1 VQKNELILSF
11 LAIANKAIKE
21 FAPTERNFF
30 SYMKADPVEFFERA
44 FRASEEEILDA
55 IECVKTNN
63 WDQSEL
69 IMASEDTKKTKTTIA
84 ERVKT
89 LAIKLGALG
98 SCPKCGYGF
107 AGKKPDV
114 NNPGKMVKL
123 EPSDPKFD
131 PTQPCPSCEMT
142 QLSNKGKED
151 KQVGFGEKYYVHN
164 SGNSW
169 IARLLPGRQTD
180 LGYVGPFYQKS
191 DAQEMKEELE
201 GYDKESAKWSQ
212 SSHSRFPRRWRT
224 PKFEVVTENQ
234 MHDQEAQKAKRH
246 IELAQNQ
253 GIDDP
258 EVLKN
263 WGDATPSI
271 TSPKEAR
278 DASQTVVD
286 FAKQRY
292 YEKQEPNKP
301 NIAKTLKKIKIAQE
315 AISDLKVKLTQT
327 DDKPLLPLLQEA
339 LKAEFQQWDLYYA
352 YKSMLK
358 GLPRDPIADHFE
370 EHAGDEAEHIDVLQ
384 RYIVG
389 MGEVPT
395 VERRPIP
402 TLEEPTIEAIIAMQL
417 KFELEAVDLYKKI
430 LGQLED
436 TSPLKLEIENIL
448 IKEQEHA
455 HDLQLLLRK

>member
-1 VQKNELILSF
+1 MQKNELILSF

-69 IMASEDTKKTKTTIA
+69 IMASEDTKKTKKTTIA

-107 AGKKPDV
+107 AGKKPDIS
-114 NNPGKMVKL
+114 NPGKMIKM
-123 EPSDPKFD
+123 ETSDPKFD
-131 PTQPCPSCEMT
+131 PTQPCPNCEIT
-142 QLSNKGKED
+142 QLSNEGKED

-164 SGNSW
+164 
-169 IARLLPGRQTD
+169 RQTD
-180 LGYVGPFYQKS
+180 LGYIGPFYQKS

-201 GYDKESAKWSQ
+201 GYDKEVAKWDGPKYTTN
-212 SSHSRFPRRWRT
+212 SRYYEF
-224 PKFEVVTENQ
+224 KVITENQ
-234 MHDQEAQKAKRH
+234 MHDQEARSAKGR
-246 IELAQNQ
+246 IEFAQNQ

-258 EVLKN
+258 ETLKN
-263 WGDATPSI
+263 WSITTPHI

-286 FAKQRY
+286 LAKQRY

-301 NIAKTLKKIKIAQE
+301 NTAKALKKIKTAQE

-352 YKSMLK
+352 YKPMLK

-395 VERRPIP
+395 VDRRSIPI
-402 TLEEPTIEAIIAMQL
+402 LEEPTIEAIIAMQL

-448 IKEQEHA
+448 MKEMEHSQ
-455 HDLQLLLRK
+455 DLQLLLRK